1 VARGSY
7 PLTTTLVNSVSN
19 SHQTPEDIKNKK
31 RIKKEKKAAK
41 QAAKHA
47 ANGQSLRKLRK
58 NGASP
63 LPGGTA
69 TPVQDAP
76 ADVESAPQPTGHE
89 AAQAGGLVQRQP
101 QRASVEEVEEDE

>member
-1 VARGSY
+1 VTSI
-7 PLTTTLVNSVSN
+7 SN
-19 SHQTPEDIKNKK
+19 LYQTPEDIKNKK

-58 NGASP
+58 SGGTP

-69 TPVQDAP
+69 TPVQEVP

-89 AAQAGGLVQRQP
+89 AAPAGGLVQRQP